1 MPTPPAEPQRM
12 PTPPAEPEIPSEPKN
27 MPPAEPERPP
37 MEMVDPSVSV
47 NTVEVTPLLILRCD
61 KGIQTI
67 SPYLNVKCL
76 DLGKRLM
83 EQPQANKRLSI
94 KQEPSEV

>member
-1 MPTPPAEPQRM
+1 M

-67 SPYLNVKCL
+67 SPT
-76 DLGKRLM
+76 LM
-83 EQPQANKRLSI
+83 SNALILERGSWNNHRQIKDSLSNRNPRRF
-94 KQEPSEV
+94 KKHCFVDA